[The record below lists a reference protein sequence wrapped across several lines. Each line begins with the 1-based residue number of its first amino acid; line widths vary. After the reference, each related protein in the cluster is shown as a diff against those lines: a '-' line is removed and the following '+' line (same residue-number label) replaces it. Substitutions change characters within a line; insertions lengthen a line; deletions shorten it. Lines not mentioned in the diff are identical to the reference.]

1 MGEKVMMK
9 GMVARE
15 TFDERGCQQAGL
27 EGGFCALGLRLTSS
41 LPLPRG

>member
-15 TFDERGCQQAGL
+15 TWCERGCQLTKLVRSQVKVEG
-27 EGGFCALGLRLTSS
+27 EGGL
-41 LPLPRG
+41 